1 MPMKEFDVVVLG
13 TGAAGMVAALAA
25 RESGARVGL
34 FEKANVIG
42 GTTALSGGVCWL
54 PCNHLAAEAGLH
66 DSREDALTYLRSLSH
81 GMIHDDLAEAL
92 VDGTAPVLEFL
103 EKKAGLAF
111 QLLPIPDYHSER
123 PGAKPKGGRSIEPT
137 TTAFDE
143 LGDWGARVGIGQF
156 SDPVTGDV
164 YLTTLDSPR
173 GGGSG
178 RIDAAELERR
188 RKRRINGRGRGMIG
202 SLLKACLARGMEP
215 VTGARG
221 TELITEGGR
230 VVGVRVVTKDGTQDV
245 LAHGGVVLATGG
257 FEWNPELAV
266 SFLRGPMRHPASI
279 PTNTGDGLKMA
290 MRVGAQ
296 LGNMREAWWMPAA
309 VIPGVLQYGEQ
320 KVALILRERALP
332 GTIMVNRRGQ
342 RFVNEATNYNA
353 IAGAFHHLDP
363 VRFEYGN
370 LPCWII
376 FDRRMITEYGFLDVA
391 AGGAMP
397 AWVPSAPTQAGLA
410 DKLGIPAAALEATVE
425 RWNKNVEAGSDPDFG
440 RGDSAYDGFNGDITR
455 YPGKASTLGA
465 IGAAPFYAL
474 PLESSTLGTKGGPR
488 TNCHGAVLNV
498 DGAVIPGLYA
508 AGNVMAGPTGMVYG
522 GAGGTLGP
530 AIVFGFAA
538 GQHAAARANKAIA
551 EPARQAQPERCNGMP
566 NHP

>member
-1 MPMKEFDVVVLG
+1 MRKTSFDVVVLG
-13 TGAAGMVAALAA
+13 TGAAGLVAALAA
-25 RESGARVGL
+25 HDAGAKVGV
-34 FEKANVIG
+34 FEKADVIG
-42 GTTALSGGVCWL
+42 GTTALSGGVCWM
-54 PCNHLAAEAGLH
+54 PCNHLAAAAGLH

-81 GMIHDDLAEAL
+81 GLISEELAQAL
-92 VDGTAPVLEFL
+92 VDGTAPVLEYL
-103 EKKAGLAF
+103 ESKTPLRF
-111 QLLPIPDYHSER
+111 QLLPIPDYHAER
-123 PGAKPKGGRSIEPT
+123 PGGKPLGGRSIEPT

-143 LGDWGARVGIGQF
+143 LGDWGGRVGIGQF
-156 SDPVTGDV
+156 SDPETGDV

-188 RKRRINGRGRGMIG
+188 RRHRVNGRGRGMIG
-202 SLLKACLARGMEP
+202 GLLKACLERGIEP
-215 VTGARG
+215 VTGARAS
-221 TELITEGGR
+221 ELLSDNGR
-230 VVGVRVVTKDGTQDV
+230 VVGVRIATRDGSFDV
-245 LAHGGVVLATGG
+245 HAGAGVILATGG

-332 GTIMVNRRGQ
+332 GTIMVNRAGK

-363 VRFEYGN
+363 SQFEYGN

-376 FDRRMITEYGFLDVA
+376 FDSRMAREYGFLDVPP
-391 AGGAMP
+391 GGAMP
-397 AWVPSAPTQAGLA
+397 TWVPNAPTLALLAG
-410 DKLGIPAAALEATVE
+410 KLGIPSDALHATVT
-425 RWNKNVEAGSDPDFG
+425 RWNANVAAGNDPDFG
-440 RGDSAYDGFNGDITR
+440 RGNSAYDGFNGDITR
-455 YPGKASTLGA
+455 YPDKESTLGA

-488 TNCHGAVLNV
+488 TDRHGAVLNV

-538 GQHAAARANKAIA
+538 GRHAAARMTTASR
-551 EPARQAQPERCNGMP
+551 PAV
-566 NHP
+566 

>member
-1 MPMKEFDVVVLG
+1 MESREFDVVVLG

-25 RESGARVGL
+25 HDAGAKVGV
-34 FEKANVIG
+34 FEKADVIG

-54 PCNHLAAEAGLH
+54 PCNHLAAQAGLH
-66 DSREDALTYLRSLSH
+66 DSREDALTYLQSLSH
-81 GMIHDDLAEAL
+81 GLISDELAEAL
-92 VDGTAPVLEFL
+92 VDGTPKVLEFL
-103 EKKAGLAF
+103 ETKTPLRF
-111 QLLPIPDYHSER
+111 QLLPIPDYHAER

-143 LGDWGARVGIGQF
+143 LGDWASRIGIGQF
-156 SDPVTGDV
+156 SDPETGDV

-173 GGGSG
+173 GGGNG

-188 RKRRINGRGRGMIG
+188 RKHKVNGRGRGMIG
-202 SLLKACLARGMEP
+202 GLLKACLDRGFEP
-215 VTGARG
+215 VTGTRA
-221 TELITEGGR
+221 TELITEGKR
-230 VVGVRVVTKDGTQDV
+230 IIGVRMVGKGSAYDV
-245 LAHGGVVLATGG
+245 LARKGVILATGG
-257 FEWNPELAV
+257 FEWDLELTT

-290 MRVGAQ
+290 MRVGAK

-309 VIPGVLQYGEQ
+309 VIPGVKQYGHQ

-332 GTIMVNRRGQ
+332 GTIIVNRYGQ

-353 IAGAFHHLDP
+353 MGGAFHQLDP
-363 VRFEYGN
+363 VRFEYSN

-376 FDRRMITEYGFLDVA
+376 FDSRMAREYGFLDTPI
-391 AGGAMP
+391 GGTMP
-397 AWVPSAPTQAGLA
+397 AWVPSAPTLAGLA
-410 DKLGIPAAALEATVE
+410 EKLGIPSPSLAATVA
-425 RWNKNVEAGSDPDFG
+425 RWNSNVTAGSDPDFK

-455 YPGKASTLGA
+455 YPGKESTLGP

-474 PLESSTLGTKGGPR
+474 QLESSTLGTKGGPR
-488 TNCHGAVLNV
+488 TDRHGAVLNV
-498 DGAVIPGLYA
+498 DGEVIQGLYA

-538 GQHAAARANKAIA
+538 GQHAAGRSL
-551 EPARQAQPERCNGMP
+551 
-566 NHP
+566 

>member
-1 MPMKEFDVVVLG
+1 MQSNTFDVVVLG

-25 RESGARVGL
+25 HDAGARVGL
-34 FEKANVIG
+34 FEKADVIG

-54 PCNHLAAEAGLH
+54 PCNPLAAKAGLH
-66 DSREDALTYLRSLSH
+66 DSREDALLYLRSLSH
-81 GMIHDDLAEAL
+81 GLISDELAEAL
-92 VDGTAPVLEFL
+92 VDGTAPVVEYLESRTPL
-103 EKKAGLAF
+103 RF
-111 QLLPIPDYHSER
+111 QLLRIPDYHADR
-123 PGAKPKGGRSIEPT
+123 PGGKPLGGRSIEPT

-143 LGDWGARVGIGQF
+143 LGDWAPRIGIGQF

-178 RIDAAELERR
+178 RIDDAELARR
-188 RKRRINGRGRGMIG
+188 RKHKVNGRGRGMIG
-202 SLLKACLARGMEP
+202 GLLKACLERGFEP
-215 VTGARG
+215 VTGARA
-221 TELITEGGR
+221 TELLTDNGK
-230 VVGVRVVTKDGTQDV
+230 VVGVRMQRGSGIEEVH
-245 LAHGGVVLATGG
+245 ARGGVVLATGG
-257 FEWNPELAV
+257 FEWNKELAV
-266 SFLRGPMRHPASI
+266 NFLRGPMQHPASI

-309 VIPGVLQYGEQ
+309 KIPGVQQYGEQ

-363 VRFEYGN
+363 SQFDYGN

-376 FDRRMITEYGFLDVA
+376 FDSQMPRSYGFLDVPI
-391 AGGAMP
+391 GGDMP
-397 AWVPSAPTQAGLA
+397 DWVPRAPTLAALAAKIGVDPAGLDATVARWNEHAQAGH
-410 DKLGIPAAALEATVE
+410 
-425 RWNKNVEAGSDPDFG
+425 DPDFG
-440 RGDSAYDGFNGDITR
+440 RGNSAYDGFNGDITR
-455 YPGKASTLGA
+455 YPAKSATIGA
-465 IGAAPFYAL
+465 IGAPPYYAL
-474 PLESSTLGTKGGPR
+474 QLESSTLGTKGGPR
-488 TNCHGAVLNV
+488 TNRDGAVLDV
-498 DGAVIPGLYA
+498 DGRVIAGLYA

-530 AIVFGFAA
+530 AIVFGFNA
-538 GQHAAARANKAIA
+538 GRHAAARAGSSA
-551 EPARQAQPERCNGMP
+551 P
-566 NHP
+566 

>member
-1 MPMKEFDVVVLG
+1 MKSEEFDVVVLG
-13 TGAAGMVAALAA
+13 TGAAGLVAALAA
-25 RESGARVGL
+25 HDAGARVGV
-34 FEKANVIG
+34 FEKADVIG

-66 DSREDALTYLRSLSH
+66 DSREDALAYLRSLSH
-81 GMIHDDLAEAL
+81 GLIQDDLAEAL
-92 VDGTAPVLEFL
+92 VDGTSKVLEFL
-103 EKKAGLAF
+103 ETKTSLRF
-111 QLLPIPDYHSER
+111 QLLPIPDYHAER
-123 PGAKPKGGRSIEPT
+123 PGGKPKGGRSIEPT

-143 LGDWGARVGIGQF
+143 LGDWGARIGIGQF
-156 SDPVTGDV
+156 SDPETGDV

-188 RKRRINGRGRGMIG
+188 RVHRINGRGRGMIG
-202 SLLKACLARGMEP
+202 GLLKACLERGIEP

-221 TELITEGGR
+221 TELITEAGC
-230 VVGVRVVTKDGTQDV
+230 VVGVRLLTADGPRDV
-245 LAHGGVVLATGG
+245 LARKGVVLATGG
-257 FEWNPELAV
+257 FEWNPELAI
-266 SFLRGPMRHPASI
+266 SFLRGPMQHPATI

-290 MRVGAQ
+290 MRVGAK

-309 VIPGVLQYGEQ
+309 VIPGVQQYGEQ

-332 GTIMVNRRGQ
+332 GTIMVNRRGA

-363 VRFEYGN
+363 VQFDYGN

-376 FDRRMITEYGFLDVA
+376 FDRRMIAEYGFLDTP
-391 AGGAMP
+391 AGGTMP
-397 AWVPSAPTQAGLA
+397 AWVPTAPTPAALA
-410 DKLGIPAAALEATVE
+410 DKLGIPAAALEATLA
-425 RWNKNVEAGSDPDFG
+425 RWNSNVAAGSDPDFG
-440 RGDSAYDGFNGDITR
+440 RGNSAYDGFNGDITR
-455 YPGKASTLGA
+455 YPGKQSTLGA

-474 PLESSTLGTKGGPR
+474 QLESSTLGTKGGPR
-488 TNCHGAVLNV
+488 TDRHGAVLNV
-498 DGAVIPGLYA
+498 DGEIIAGLYA

-530 AIVFGFAA
+530 AIVFGLAA
-538 GQHAAARANKAIA
+538 GQHAAKRA
-551 EPARQAQPERCNGMP
+551 
-566 NHP
+566 